1 MSYPSPLTGIV
12 RRDPAPN
19 VITLGCPF
27 TIAGLVKLGARET
40 IIKAQFTSGPGAFVI
55 SPLPFNADSDT
66 ALGGL
71 PIKYILAPNAVH
83 HMAIK
88 EWKELYPDAK
98 VVGCRGLGRKKANDG
113 VVVDIEVAEFDKV
126 LSAKELGMDDIAEEE
141 DFKFICFSGHK
152 NRELATYH
160 GKSKVL
166 VVADLILNFPAT
178 DQYSATKS
186 IGVVDT
192 ILGMLSIEARL
203 QPYVTGRLFKDK
215 QAIKKG
221 VNALST
227 LDFEK
232 IVMCHGDIIEID
244 TRAKFYDIFKALL

>member
-12 RRDPAPN
+12 RHDLAHN

-27 TIAGLVKLGARET
+27 TIGGFVKLGARET
-40 IIKAQFTSGPGAFVI
+40 IIKAQFTSGPGVFVI
-55 SPLPFNADSDT
+55 SPLPFSADSDT

-71 PIKYILAPNAVH
+71 PVKYILAPNAAH

-98 VVGCRGLGRKKANDG
+98 VVGCRGLGRKKANEG

-141 DFKFICFSGHK
+141 DFNFICFSGHK

-166 VVADLILNFPAT
+166 VVADLILNLPAT
-178 DQYSATKS
+178 EQYSATKS
-186 IGVVDT
+186 NGIVGT
-192 ILGMLSIEARL
+192 ILGKLSIEARL
-203 QPYVTGRLFKDK
+203 QPYVSGALFKDK
-215 QAIKKG
+215 EAIKKG
-221 VNALST
+221 IKAMST
-227 LDFEK
+227 LGFET

-244 TRAKFYDIFKALL
+244 TKAKFYDIFKTLL

>member
-19 VITLGCPF
+19 VVTLGCPF

-40 IIKAQFTSGPGAFVI
+40 IIKAQFTSGPGAFII
-55 SPLPFNADSDT
+55 SPLPFSADSDT

-71 PIKYILAPNAVH
+71 PVKYILAPNAVH

-98 VVGCRGLGRKKANDG
+98 VVGCRGLGRKKANEG
-113 VVVDIEVAEFDKV
+113 VVVDIEVAEFDKI
-126 LSAKELGMDDIAEEE
+126 LNTKELGMDDIAEEE
-141 DFKFICFSGHK
+141 DFKFICFSGHR

-166 VVADLILNFPAT
+166 VVADLILNLPSK
-178 DQYSATKS
+178 DQYSVTKS
-186 IGVVDT
+186 NGIVGT
-192 ILGMLSIEARL
+192 IMGMLSVEATL
-203 QPYVTGRLFKDK
+203 QPYVTGFLFKDK
-215 QAIKKG
+215 EAMKKG
-221 VNALST
+221 INALYT
-227 LDFEK
+227 LGFEK
-232 IVMCHGDIIEID
+232 IVMCHGNIIEID
-244 TRAKFYDIFKALL
+244 ARAKFYDIFKTLL